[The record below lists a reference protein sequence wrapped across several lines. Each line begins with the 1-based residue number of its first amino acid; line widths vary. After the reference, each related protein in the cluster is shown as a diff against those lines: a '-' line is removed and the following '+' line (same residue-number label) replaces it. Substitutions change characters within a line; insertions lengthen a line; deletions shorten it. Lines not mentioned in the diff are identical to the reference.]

1 MSEQYEIK
9 YLLRETNIDNLH
21 IVEVKCLDLPED
33 APREKRYHWLWIEKG
48 VACPLTYVDSYKR
61 DNVQGRKF
69 VEGTLE
75 FSIIAAGFVCS
86 NHKGRSMYR
95 LSTTHVG
102 KEITDTIETF
112 LKEQDAK

>member
-9 YLLRETNIDNLH
+9 YLLREIEDIH
-21 IVEVKCLDLPED
+21 IVEVKRLDLPQD

-48 VACPLTYVDSYKR
+48 VVSPLTYVYSYVR
-61 DNVQGRKF
+61 NHVQGRKF

-86 NHKGRSMYR
+86 NHKGRKMYR
-95 LSTTHVG
+95 LGTTNVG
-102 KEITDTIETF
+102 KEITDPIETF
-112 LKEQDAK
+112 LKEQDAKQ